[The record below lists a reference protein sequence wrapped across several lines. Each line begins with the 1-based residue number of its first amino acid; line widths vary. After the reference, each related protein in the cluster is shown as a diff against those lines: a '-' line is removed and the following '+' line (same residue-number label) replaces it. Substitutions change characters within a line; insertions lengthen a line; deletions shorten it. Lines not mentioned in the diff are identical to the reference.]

1 MSFFSLIHRLF
12 WKSEKKEIFFAN
24 IKLLKKLKII
34 IFHRLFS
41 CR

>member
-12 WKSEKKEIFFAN
+12 WKNEKKEIAN